1 MKEFIKLHK
10 SGKLDWEE
18 TGFLSNLSEDQKPQ
32 MIEIFE
38 EGMKYMTD
46 DDKKNQLILPILR
59 RIYTELVSG
68 SYSNNSNKHLLWF
81 LINVDDVMK
90 SFNDLYEDIRPH
102 FNKFK
107 NLDPEAE
114 FCMLVARDYNVY
126 LNKFIM
132 QKYISNTFQDYLITL
147 SRDKKIDSII

>member
-1 MKEFIKLHK
+1 MKEFIKLYK

-18 TGFLSNLSEDQKPQ
+18 TGFLSNLADDQKPQ

-38 EGMKYMTD
+38 EGMKYVTD

-59 RIYTELVSG
+59 RIYTELVNG
-68 SYSNNSNKHLLWF
+68 SYSKKSNNHLLYI
-81 LINVDDVMK
+81 LISVDDVMK
-90 SFNDLYEDIRPH
+90 SFNDLYNDILPH
-102 FNKFK
+102 FYKLK
-107 NLDPEAE
+107 NLDAEAE
-114 FCMLVARDYNVY
+114 FCLLVARDYNVY

-132 QKYISNTFQDYLITL
+132 QKYISNTLQDYLITL